1 VSAVALREGPPV
13 SNRLIVVP
21 PELESSLLIIVGTPD
36 PSRGHSRP
44 NLHGQVMNLAKE
56 VI

>member
-1 VSAVALREGPPV
+1 VSAVALQEEPPA

-21 PELESSLLIIVGTPD
+21 PELESPLLIIVGTPD
-36 PSRGHSRP
+36 PSCGHSQP
-44 NLHGQVMNLAKE
+44 NLRGQVMNLRKE